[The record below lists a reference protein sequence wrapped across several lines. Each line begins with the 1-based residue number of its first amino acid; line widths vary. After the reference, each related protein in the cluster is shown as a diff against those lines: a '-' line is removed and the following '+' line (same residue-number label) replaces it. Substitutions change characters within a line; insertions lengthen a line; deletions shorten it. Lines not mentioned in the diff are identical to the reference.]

1 MAAGKAKLALLLLP
15 TIKYLLTR
23 AEQTAI
29 TRQTDRKKQ
38 SYSLYSLESKL
49 KVGGGLML

>member
-1 MAAGKAKLALLLLP
+1 MAAGKAKLAFALLP
-15 TIKYLLTR
+15 PVKYLLTG

-29 TRQTDRKKQ
+29 TGQTDRRKQ

-49 KVGGGLML
+49 KVEGGLTF

>member
-1 MAAGKAKLALLLLP
+1 MAAGKAIIAFVLLP
-15 TIKYLLTR
+15 PTKYLLTW

-29 TRQTDRKKQ
+29 TSQTDGRKQ

-49 KVGGGLML
+49 KVEGGLMF